1 MARAARGARRQ
12 EILEA
17 LARELESCPGARI
30 TTARIAAVLGV
41 SEAALYRH
49 FPSKAKMFEAL
60 LEFAEHSVFTRSQR
74 VLAEEGPPAP
84 RVRAVVKLLL
94 TFADRNPG
102 ITRVLLGE
110 AVVGEKERVR
120 ERAAHFFER
129 IETELRQLFRDAT
142 LLPERATRVPGSV
155 AAGLVSSFIEG
166 RMSRFNRSEFRH
178 SPLESWE
185 EHWEILESGLWTDA
199 AR

>member
-17 LARELESCPGARI
+17 LARELESHPGARI
-30 TTARIAAVLGV
+30 TTARIAALLGV

-60 LEFAEHSVFTRSQR
+60 LDFAEQSVFVRSQR
-74 VLAEEGPPAP
+74 VLAQEGPPAP
-84 RVRAVVKLLL
+84 RIRAVVQLLL

-110 AVVGEKERVR
+110 ALVGENERVR

-129 IETELRQLFRDAT
+129 IETELRQVFRDAA
-142 LLPERATRVPGSV
+142 LRPERASRVPGSV

-166 RMSRFNRSEFRH
+166 RMSQFNRSEFRH
-178 SPLESWE
+178 SPLKQWE
-185 EHWEILESGLWTDA
+185 EQWEVLESGLFG
-199 AR
+199 RPPE